1 MLDSPYHNKW
11 VNKESLV
18 KSKHT
23 YSHIDV
29 LMASPTEPLPLKK
42 RQHQMD
48 LMRKALQNCKTESTV
63 MDIAVL
69 ATAVDLMNTLC
80 DMGHL
85 QDTDKAL
92 EDAMVAL
99 MQDSFNEIEIRM
111 FEGILEDYEMVMDNL
126 PARTMITA
134 HRLTEKRIGQQKV
147 AA

>member
-1 MLDSPYHNKW
+1 MT
-11 VNKESLV
+11 
-18 KSKHT
+18 T
-23 YSHIDV
+23 YTHWDV

-42 RQHQMD
+42 RQYQMD
-48 LMRKALQNCKTESTV
+48 LMRKSLENCKTKPSI
-63 MDIAVL
+63 MDIGAL
-69 ATAVDLMNTLC
+69 ATAVDLMTTLC

-85 QDTDKAL
+85 EDHEKAL

-99 MQDSFNEIEIRM
+99 MQDKFNDIEIRL

-134 HRLTEKRIGQQKV
+134 HRATEKRLGKERV